1 MFGHEIGTL
10 IVASNKFF
18 FGQKKSYSPPLPY
31 VLLHGRITAHWAH
44 YLAKT
49 RIIFSDKCSGWLC
62 TYFMTVPYG
71 LKSAGSAPRD
81 AFLWPSLYRK
91 SDYQWGIGLLEFL
104 VLQWVR
110 TKQPICLVFFIVLLY
125 CFSFPMII
133 SNWSAFTQ
141 LEATLVIRSK
151 SVNEPLKNSKN
162 WLWLAV
168 RSREEEAPRKKL

>member
-1 MFGHEIGTL
+1 MAISIQKIRL
-10 IVASNKFF
+10 SMRDRIVGIPSTSM
-18 FGQKKSYSPPLPY
+18 GQDK
-31 VLLHGRITAHWAH
+31 AA
-44 YLAKT
+44 YLS
-49 RIIFSDKCSGWLC
+49 R
-62 TYFMTVPYG
+62 
-71 LKSAGSAPRD
+71 
-81 AFLWPSLYRK
+81 
-91 SDYQWGIGLLEFL
+91 
-104 VLQWVR
+104 
-110 TKQPICLVFFIVLLY
+110 FFILLY